1 MNAKSQVVSWSAVVV
16 AALPLLAIA
25 ATIRVPSGDVDALVN
40 ALNGYQS
47 SSDWIQL
54 EPGVYDLSN
63 VQMEAST
70 TNGGSHL
77 VLMYANM
84 EGLGETCDD
93 VRLVGNGTLRVL
105 RTDNSQSYTSKVR
118 NLTVT
123 NGYARAVDGDKTI
136 AGYGGGIY
144 GYHFVTNCAI
154 IGNKADL
161 RGGGVCNYTYL
172 DGCRILN
179 NVCVSGDGGGAYKP
193 NWVRNSIVKGN
204 SARRG
209 GGVYGEGI
217 GSVSDSVVSENEAS
231 GSGGGICAVTT
242 VSNSLVSLN
251 VAAGGAGLFAWN
263 QAQSKAYDSLICSN
277 RNGSASSAAEAV
289 GGGVRGYQVFGGAIF
304 ANYANYGGGASAAVL
319 TDVDVHDNYATGSGD
334 NGYGGGVY
342 NCTATNCTIRNNIAN
357 GSKSAGNNAYS
368 SRLVACDV
376 SGMDVYGGSLLNSTF
391 HDIGGDI
398 TIENPFASAKKAAT
412 AVLRKFV
419 AATNCLIHSNILT
432 GYGTTLIVGDSSQN
446 YESRLVSCTIVS
458 NRYGRI
464 FGYFKD
470 VEHPLYVENCVF
482 SGNRYY
488 NDSAS
493 DLSNYDSDTLTV
505 GAVQFSDA
513 AYGLSSGLF
522 AAANLPSYTLRNLYK
537 FGADGFGADPKFVG
551 GGDPE
556 NPYAIKRSSPL
567 RGRGAYADWMALSTD
582 IRGEGYP
589 RSDSGMVDIGCY
601 QCWIKPVGF
610 KVICK

>member
-1 MNAKSQVVSWSAVVV
+1 MNAKSQVVSWTAAVV
-16 AALPLLAIA
+16 AALPLFVVA
-25 ATIRVPSGDVDALVN
+25 ATVRVPSGDVEALVN

-63 VQMEAST
+63 VQLEAST

-77 VLMYANM
+77 GLMYANM

-93 VRLVGNGTLRVL
+93 VRLVGDGTLRVL
-105 RTDNSQSYTSKVR
+105 RTDNSKSYTSMVR
-118 NLTVT
+118 NITIT
-123 NGYARAVDGDKTI
+123 NGYARAVAGDNI
-136 AGYGGGIY
+136 AGCGGGIY

-161 RGGGVCNYTYL
+161 CGGGACRYTYL

-204 SARRG
+204 SAMRG
-209 GGVYGEGI
+209 GGVYGDATGAVI
-217 GSVSDSVVSENEAS
+217 DSVVSENEAS
-231 GSGGGICAVTT
+231 GYGGGICAVPT

-263 QAQSKAYDSLICSN
+263 LAQSKAYDSLICSN
-277 RNGSASSAAEAV
+277 RNGSVSSAAAAG

-304 ANYANYGGGASAAVL
+304 ANYVNYGGGASAAVL
-319 TDVDVHDNYATGSGD
+319 TDVDVHDNCATGSGD
-334 NGYGGGVY
+334 NGYGGGLY

-357 GSKSAGNNAYS
+357 GKNSFGNNAYG

-376 SGMDVYGGSLLNSTF
+376 SGMDVHGGSLLNCTF
-391 HDIGGDI
+391 HDIGGEI
-398 TIENPFASAKKAAT
+398 AIENPFASAKKAAT
-412 AVLRKFV
+412 AVLRNFV

-432 GYGTTLIVGDSSQN
+432 GYGATLIVGDSSQK

-470 VEHPLYVENCVF
+470 VDHPLYVENCVF

-488 NDSAS
+488 NDIAN
-493 DLSNYDSDTLTV
+493 DLSNPDKETLTV
-505 GAVQFSDA
+505 GAVQFADA

-522 AAANLPSYTLRNLYK
+522 TAANLPSYTLRNLYK

-551 GGDPE
+551 SGDPE
-556 NPYAIKRSSPL
+556 NPYAIRRSSPL
-567 RGRGAYADWMALSTD
+567 RGRGAYSDWMGLATD